1 MKKLPLV
8 LVTLSFIISISSFAQ
23 VAIGTDQVHGT
34 AILQLESKE
43 KGFLLP
49 RMTNEER
56 LKIDKPAV
64 GLQIFVTDFGGTD
77 KGMILFY
84 NGSEWKAFK
93 ELSSRPNPPTNVTA
107 NRLRLDDDS
116 PVNQATITFN
126 TPDSNG
132 STITQYQVNTT
143 NLTSGETKQSSF
155 NVEDSNVGVSNEQ
168 TQILITDLQTNALY
182 TFTVAA
188 INAVD
193 TSTQSDTSD
202 IAPTPI
208 EGDYLYGGVVF
219 YILNASDPGHV
230 TDETHGLICAP
241 KDLDSSYPWSNVDN
255 LNDDVVVATEYIMGT
270 GGTNTSLIKST
281 LGNINQDYAAYQA
294 TLYRLNNNSDYA
306 SYSEWYLPSKH
317 ELNKMHT
324 NKNIINTTLQNNGGT
339 EFSTGNDIF
348 YWSSSQ
354 DQGGNNKHKRAWRQN
369 LGNGTSSGHDKTTLY
384 KVRPIRSF

>member
-1 MKKLPLV
+1 
-8 LVTLSFIISISSFAQ
+8 
-23 VAIGTDQVHGT
+23 
-34 AILQLESKE
+34 
-43 KGFLLP
+43 
-49 RMTNEER
+49 
-56 LKIDKPAV
+56 
-64 GLQIFVTDFGGTD
+64 
-77 KGMILFY
+77 MILFFD
-84 NGSEWKAFK
+84 GKEWKAFK

-116 PVNQATITFN
+116 PVNQATITFD

-132 STITQYQVNTT
+132 STITQYQVNAK
-143 NLTSGETKQSSF
+143 NLRSGETKESF
-155 NVEDSNVGVSNEQ
+155 FNPNQVVDNGNRKEIVIS
-168 TQILITDLQTNALY
+168 DLETNALY
-182 TFTVAA
+182 TFSVAA

-241 KDLDSSYPWSNVDN
+241 KDLDSSYPWSNVEN

-270 GGTNTSLIKST
+270 GVTNTPLIKST
-281 LGNINQDYAAYQA
+281 LGNIDQDYAAYQA
-294 TLYRLNNNSDYA
+294 TLYRLDNSSIYA
-306 SYSEWYLPSKH
+306 SYSDWYLPSKD

-324 NKNIINTTLQNNGGT
+324 NKDIINTTLQNNSGS
-339 EFSTGNDIF
+339 EFSIGNDIF

>member
-23 VAIGTDQVHGT
+23 VAIGTNEIEES

-77 KGMILFY
+77 KGMILFFD
-84 NGSEWKAFK
+84 GKEWKAFK

-116 PVNQATITFN
+116 PINQATITFD

-132 STITQYQVNTT
+132 STITQYQVNAK
-143 NLTSGETKQSSF
+143 NLRSGETKESF
-155 NVEDSNVGVSNEQ
+155 FNPNQVVDNGNRKEIVIS
-168 TQILITDLQTNALY
+168 DLETNALY
-182 TFTVAA
+182 TFSVAA

-241 KDLDSSYPWSNVDN
+241 KDLDSSYPWSNVEN

-270 GGTNTSLIKST
+270 GVTNTPLIKST
-281 LGNINQDYAAYQA
+281 LGNIDQDYAAYQA
-294 TLYRLNNNSDYA
+294 TLYRLDNSSIYA
-306 SYSEWYLPSKH
+306 SYSDWYLPSKD

-324 NKNIINTTLQNNGGT
+324 NKDIINTTLQNNSGS
-339 EFSTGNDIF
+339 EFSIGNDIF